1 MQQGRYSITGTYK
14 DKPQSKNQ
22 QTWTEAVGSVL
33 CRAALAAHIKAV
45 PGAAM
50 LVAAWCQHPK
60 LAKVG
65 CSE

>member
-1 MQQGRYSITGTYK
+1 MQQGTLQYYRDI
-14 DKPQSKNQ
+14 Q